1 MLSGGKLRASGSVAE
16 LRREAN
22 LPAVIRGFDAAAVA
36 ATSAAKYLDGDLLR
50 VPDHDVA
57 EVVRVLTEETKDF
70 DFDIRRAGL
79 SEIFRAYCV
88 PAAQTAEASA

>member
-1 MLSGGKLRASGSVAE
+1 M
-16 LRREAN
+16 
-22 LPAVIRGFDAAAVA
+22 
-36 ATSAAKYLDGDLLR
+36 TSASKYLKGDMLC

-88 PAAQTAEASA
+88 PEAQTAEASA